1 MGLGEVLLKLNVKP
15 TPLRDQGGAQAQSTP
30 AVGDFVS
37 RYLKCLGINDLSKV
51 PDVLKGVD
59 IKEDTIKCIDNLVRS
74 ESWDE
79 LFMKLNME
87 IALFEAVSRKEIRG
101 LVSQGGSAGG
111 RSLALPAMYSFIL
124 SIAMIRELMNN
135 KDTTPVALTTLAKAT
150 YALFDLYLE
159 LTKRKVIPP
168 NLETEVW
175 KVRDTLGDLMRELFK
190 GDRMIAVHGKSF
202 DRDRQLR

>member
-15 TPLRDQGGAQAQSTP
+15 TPLRDQGSRQTQPNSAI
-30 AVGDFVS
+30 GDFVS
-37 RYLKCLGINDLSKV
+37 RYLKCLGVDDLGKV
-51 PDVLKGVD
+51 PDVLKGVG
-59 IKEDTIKCIDNLVRS
+59 IKEDAVRCIDNLVWS

-124 SIAMIRELMNN
+124 SITMIRELMNN
-135 KDTTPVALTTLAKAT
+135 KDTAPVALTTLAKVT
-150 YALFDLYLE
+150 YVLFDLYLE

-168 NLETEVW
+168 SLEAEVW
-175 KVRDTLGDLMRELFK
+175 RVRDTLGGMLRELFK
-190 GDRMIAVHGKSF
+190 GDRTMTVNDKSF
-202 DRDRQLR
+202 DKGK